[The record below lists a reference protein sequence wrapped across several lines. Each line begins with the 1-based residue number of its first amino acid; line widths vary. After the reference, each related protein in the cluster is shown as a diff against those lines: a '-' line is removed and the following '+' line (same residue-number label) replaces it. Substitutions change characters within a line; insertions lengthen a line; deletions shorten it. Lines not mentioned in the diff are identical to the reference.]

1 MQDLRAKRTLAIEP
15 EHWRAYV
22 RCQASNV
29 TQLLE
34 VCKQF
39 WTFHSQQS
47 RPKAHGWRGFR
58 GVVMKV
64 IIVRRQCARGAEGE
78 NAGRCSGKCEATVIV
93 QPFGCFHVEVRDGNL
108 LGALL
113 GQDPKGFSH

>member
-64 IIVRRQCARGAEGE
+64 IIQAPVRAGSRGVLERHIGGASRYVVGH
-78 NAGRCSGKCEATVIV
+78 G
-93 QPFGCFHVEVRDGNL
+93 
-108 LGALL
+108 LGITA
-113 GQDPKGFSH
+113 

>member
-22 RCQASNV
+22 RCQASTV
-29 TQLLE
+29 TKLLE

-58 GVVMKV
+58 GVVMNV
-64 IIVRRQCARGAEGE
+64 MVHA
-78 NAGRCSGKCEATVIV
+78 S
-93 QPFGCFHVEVRDGNL
+93 
-108 LGALL
+108 
-113 GQDPKGFSH
+113 